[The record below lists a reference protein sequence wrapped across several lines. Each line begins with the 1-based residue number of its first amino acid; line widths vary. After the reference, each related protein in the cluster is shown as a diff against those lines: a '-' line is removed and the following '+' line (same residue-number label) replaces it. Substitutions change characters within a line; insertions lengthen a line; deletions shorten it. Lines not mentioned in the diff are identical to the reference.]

1 MMKNLKI
8 YIKFVVIGLLLIF
21 VVSSCQMSS
30 KVLSSSVDK
39 NFKQQYFD
47 TKARKDL
54 RQYFVSISDQKN
66 AQKHM
71 ATFDNSMALV
81 YYEYVRTPDMH
92 KLTQAA
98 LKAAKKEKNIDNAL
112 DESLKAA
119 IKELDPHSRWLNSE
133 ELKQLNDFVQGEY
146 VGIGTVISEHPKGVL
161 LQRVYENGPAY
172 KVGLKKDDVIVS
184 ADGQSLQGLDINEVA
199 ERLRGKNNTLVHVRI
214 LRDDTEEDYTIRRSK
229 VEINPV
235 WAELKED
242 NIIYLRLDTFNV
254 NASRDIERYF
264 IENVKKGGNK
274 LILDL
279 RSNPGGLLPEAI
291 DVSDLFL
298 PKKLSIVSA
307 SKRDGQIDERW
318 FSHKADIAKNIP
330 MVVLVDEYAASA
342 SEIVAAALKDNDR
355 AILIGHRTFGKGTI
369 QEVMPISEY
378 GALRLTFALYQSPDG
393 RIIQA
398 SGVAPNI
405 EIKPDEKVEIIR
417 AEDLEHSILPLN
429 RHIPQAE
436 YIFNEGICK
445 KIEVDDPILDCAL
458 QLLTTSKIENYAVN
472 WQK

>member
-1 MMKNLKI
+1 MRNLKI
-8 YIKFVVIGLLLIF
+8 FIKFAVMSLLLLF

-30 KVLSSSVDK
+30 QILSSSVDK
-39 NFKQQYFD
+39 NFKKQYFD
-47 TKARKDL
+47 TIERDDL
-54 RQYFVSISDQKN
+54 RKYFISISDEKS
-66 AQKHM
+66 AKKHM

-81 YYEYVRTPDMH
+81 YYEYVRAPDMN
-92 KLTQAA
+92 KLMQSA
-98 LKAAKKEKNIDNAL
+98 LKAAKKQKNIDNAL

-119 IKELDPHSRWLNSE
+119 ITELDPHSRWLNSE
-133 ELKQLNDFVQGEY
+133 ELKELNDTVQGEY
-146 VGIGTVISEHPKGVL
+146 VGIGTVISEHPQGVL

-172 KVGLKKDDVIVS
+172 KIGLKKDDIITS
-184 ADGQSLQGLDINEVA
+184 ADGKSLKGMDISEVA
-199 ERLRGKNNTLVHVRI
+199 EALRGKINTLVHVRI
-214 LRDDTEEDYTIRRSK
+214 LRDGIEKEYTIRRSK

-235 WAELKED
+235 WAELKQD

-254 NASRDIERYF
+254 NASLDIERYF
-264 IENVKKGGNK
+264 RQYSQKGGNK

-298 PKKLSIVSA
+298 PKKASIVSA
-307 SKRDGQIDERW
+307 SKRDGKIDERW
-318 FSHKADIAKNIP
+318 FSRKADISKNIP

-405 EIKPDEKVEIIR
+405 EIVADEKTEIIR

-429 RHIPQAE
+429 RHIPKAE
-436 YIFNEGICK
+436 YIFNEGTCN
-445 KIEVDDPILDCAL
+445 KIEENDPILDCAL
-458 QLLTTSKIENYAVN
+458 QLLTTNKIKDYSVN
-472 WQK
+472 WQE